1 MKEVPAVN
9 HSESVAASALQELRE
24 LADDSGNPGEFH
36 ELIQLFLRELASGL
50 ASMSKALAE
59 GNTEELARLAHG
71 LKGSSASMGA
81 TSLASLCRALEE
93 TAKNTDLRGAE
104 QELKRIESEVYIVR
118 ETLEKET
125 SS

>member
-24 LADDSGNPGEFH
+24 LADDSGDPGEFR
-36 ELIQLFLRELASGL
+36 ELIQLFLTELASGL
-50 ASMSKALAE
+50 SSMSKALAE

-71 LKGSSASMGA
+71 LKGASASMGA
-81 TSLASLCRALEE
+81 TSLASLCRAFEE
-93 TAKNTDLRGAE
+93 TAKNRELHAAE

-125 SS
+125 SG

>member
-1 MKEVPAVN
+1 MKEVPTVN
-9 HSESVAASALQELRE
+9 PGEGVAASALQELRE
-24 LADDSGNPGEFH
+24 LADGSGDPGQFR
-36 ELIQLFLRELASGL
+36 ELIQLFLTELASGL
-50 ASMSKALAE
+50 PSMNRALAE

-71 LKGSSASMGA
+71 LKGASASMGA

-93 TAKNTDLRGAE
+93 TAKNRELHGAAR
-104 QELKRIESEVYIVR
+104 ELKRIESEVYIVR